1 MSSNAIQSFFGAA
14 RDKHLPRSTYTTL
27 PEQAIPVHDWEAP
40 KPNVKAELLS
50 RYSRLSHW
58 TRIAAAA
65 SNIISS
71 ILSIAIEAIMIYVT
85 YKFYKTRHIP
95 TPSQSWGPWPRNPV
109 LWPTFMLASAAII
122 TLLVALAHL
131 IAACCRA
138 KHQVTFFSV
147 LYTLINVLA
156 WGVVAALYRIF
167 KTDKDLWGWSC
178 LDTAKEIQHELGSQ
192 VLDFNLLCK
201 IQVRQPSA
209 PKA

>member
-1 MSSNAIQSFFGAA
+1 M
-14 RDKHLPRSTYTTL
+14 
-27 PEQAIPVHDWEAP
+27 
-40 KPNVKAELLS
+40 
-50 RYSRLSHW
+50 
-58 TRIAAAA
+58 
-65 SNIISS
+65 
-71 ILSIAIEAIMIYVT
+71 
-85 YKFYKTRHIP
+85 
-95 TPSQSWGPWPRNPV
+95 

-122 TLLVALAHL
+122 TLLVALAQL

-192 VLDFNLLCK
+192 ILDFNLLCK
-201 IQVRQPSA
+201 IQVRQSSA